1 MVDTAGINDNA
12 FLHPIQPTC
21 ANYALNGGLVN
32 DNNLGRQSS
41 AQWIRNA
48 FRKFFAVIA
57 FAAGVLCLGKCWCRG
72 SLVGSVQRSCT
83 T

>member
-1 MVDTAGINDNA
+1 MMVDTAGINDVA

-32 DNNLGRQSS
+32 DNKLGRQSS

-48 FRKFFAVIA
+48 FRKFHIVKVFAE
-57 FAAGVLCLGKCWCRG
+57 GVFLLREVLVWCFC
-72 SLVGSVQRSCT
+72 SLEAL
-83 T
+83 